1 MQPTFCQESKSV
13 FVFIKMILDI
23 IDFIKI
29 DLVRIDFEIKLFI
42 FDSFFKNTLTESKK
56 NFFFLKSI
64 LILISENQITSK
76 IGKINFGVKINSSLP
91 KYRSKHA

>member
-42 FDSFFKNTLTESKK
+42 FDSFFKNNLDRK
-56 NFFFLKSI
+56 
-64 LILISENQITSK
+64 
-76 IGKINFGVKINSSLP
+76 
-91 KYRSKHA
+91 